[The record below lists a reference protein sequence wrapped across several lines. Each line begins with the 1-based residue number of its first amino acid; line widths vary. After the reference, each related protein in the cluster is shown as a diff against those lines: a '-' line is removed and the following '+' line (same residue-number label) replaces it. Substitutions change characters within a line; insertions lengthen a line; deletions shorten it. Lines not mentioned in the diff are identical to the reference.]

1 MVSTVANNEFC
12 VLLAEAE
19 RAALPP
25 GVRVAGTLA

>member
-25 GVRVAGTLA
+25 VSA